1 MLCLRLL
8 TSSSLLGSK
17 KIQQQEFTSHLGATI
32 TESWEW
38 RCLIAA
44 EDTLPLK
51 KTHTKPQH
59 AALQR
64 RGRGLL
70 AGEEASSAGA
80 SGRGAEGVG
89 RRTATT
95 SPESPQG
102 ALSW

>member
-17 KIQQQEFTSHLGATI
+17 KIQQQFTSHLGATI

-51 KTHTKPQH
+51 KPHTKPQH

-64 RGRGLL
+64 RGRGPL

-95 SPESPQG
+95 SPQSPRG
-102 ALSW
+102 ALPP